1 MKKDTI
7 DELFIELQDKMDY
20 AEPTTG
26 HQQRFLEK
34 LNESKGVAKL
44 APKKK
49 NPWMLFLSV
58 AASIAILLSVGI
70 FQLNTASSIEDQ
82 VAEISPEASKTQ
94 FYFTNLIEEQIN
106 ELNSEKSPE
115 TEKIIKDTMTQ
126 LKKLQLNYTK
136 MEQDLLNGGNSKLI
150 LSAMITNFQTRID
163 LLSEVMI
170 QIENIKSIKKSNDE
184 NYTI

>member
-7 DELFIELQDKMDY
+7 DELFNKLQDKIDY
-20 AEPTTG
+20 AEPTSG
-26 HQQRFLEK
+26 HEQRFLDK
-34 LNESKGVAKL
+34 LNATKGVVTL
-44 APKKK
+44 APKKQ
-49 NPWMLFLSV
+49 NFWLPLLSI
-58 AASIAILLSVGI
+58 AASIAILLSVSI
-70 FQLNTASSIEDQ
+70 YQYNTTSSIEDQ

-94 FYFTNLIEEQIN
+94 FYFANLIEEQIK

-115 TEKIIKDTMTQ
+115 TEKIINDTMAQ

-150 LSAMITNFQTRID
+150 LSAMITNFQTRIE
-163 LLSEVMI
+163 LLNEVMI
-170 QIENIKSIKKSNDE
+170 QIENIKTIKNTNDT

>member
-7 DELFIELQDKMDY
+7 DELFNKLQDKMDY
-20 AEPTTG
+20 AEPTSG
-26 HQQRFLEK
+26 HEQRFLDK
-34 LNESKGVAKL
+34 LNASKGVVTL
-44 APKKK
+44 APRKK
-49 NPWMLFLSV
+49 NNWLLFLSV
-58 AASIAILLSVGI
+58 AASIAILLLVGLSQ
-70 FQLNTASSIEDQ
+70 FNTATSIEEK

-94 FYFTNLIEEQIN
+94 FYFANLIEEQVK

-115 TEKIIKDTMTQ
+115 TEKIINDTMAQ
-126 LKKLQLNYTK
+126 LKKLQLNYSK

-163 LLSEVMI
+163 LLNEVMI
-170 QIENIKSIKKSNDE
+170 QIENIKTIKNTNDT